1 MFEKVL
7 LAVDGSDH
15 SMRAVPIAGEIAER
29 FGSELVVLNVQEH
42 ELTWVADVEMRTSDE
57 AFELVDGIVRQLK
70 DDGRS
75 VRGEVVR
82 APVGQVARLL
92 LDVARDEGAGLIV
105 MGTRGLSDW
114 GRLLMGSVAHKVL
127 HLSEIPVLVVR

>member
-1 MFEKVL
+1 MFEKILV
-7 LAVDGSDH
+7 AVDGSDH
-15 SMRAVPIAGEIAER
+15 SAKAVPVAGEIAHR
-29 FGSELVVLNVQEH
+29 FGGEVVVLNVQEH
-42 ELTWVADVEMRTSDE
+42 ELTWATDIEMRTSDE

-70 DDGRS
+70 EDGVN

-82 APVGQVARLL
+82 APVGQIARLV
-92 LDVARDEGAGLIV
+92 LDVAKDEGAGLIV

-127 HLSEIPVLVVR
+127 HLSDTPVLVVR

>member
-7 LAVDGSDH
+7 LAVDGSEH

-57 AFELVDGIVRQLK
+57 AFELVDGIVRELK
-70 DDGRS
+70 EDGRS

-82 APVGQVARLL
+82 APVGQVARLV

-127 HLSEIPVLVVR
+127 HLSDIPVLVVR

>member
-7 LAVDGSDH
+7 LAVDGSEH

-70 DDGRS
+70 DDGRN

-82 APVGQVARLL
+82 APVGQVARLV

>member
-7 LAVDGSDH
+7 LAVDGSEH

-70 DDGRS
+70 DDGRG